1 MRHGFGATTYTCSAS
16 GCWARTACAP
26 RPTRTIRPC
35 AAASAIT
42 RPVSGT
48 IAACSGSTRGT
59 PAVAMNISGDPA
71 ARVRARR
78 SNSPG
83 ARSSRWATASGGS
96 PARRATS
103 STNSLSIT
111 SHPSSAATRR
121 ATSEPPEA
129 YCRVIVMTGGAIS
142 GLQVLAQVADV
153 EKRQPAL
160 GGDEDDQVARALHVV
175 QHFDPLLGERFGG
188 ERLVE
193 EPLLLGLEAGD
204 LDPVALRLDLLLLRD
219 LVVDRLHHL
228 GRGLQVTEKEGRHR
242 RDPEVPAAG
251 AGRSEE
257 HTSELQSQSNLV
269 CRLLLEKKKQ
279 RAKTHKTASP
289 TIASPQCMSHTH
301 QAVGRHMPAGAA
313 YHPSFF
319 FFNDTATTEIYTLS
333 LHDALPIFDRLHHLG
348 RGLQVTEKEGRH
360 RRDPEVPA
368 AGAGPRH
375 EGGVD
380 QPLHRVRDLGALG
393 DVVDRVLHHA
403 VAQDRKSTRLNSSHS
418 QISYAVFCL

>member
-16 GCWARTACAP
+16 GRCARTACAP

-42 RPVSGT
+42 RSVSWT
-48 IAACSGSTRGT
+48 IAASSGSTRGT

-103 STNSLSIT
+103 STN
-111 SHPSSAATRR
+111 
-121 ATSEPPEA
+121 
-129 YCRVIVMTGGAIS
+129 
-142 GLQVLAQVADV
+142 
-153 EKRQPAL
+153 
-160 GGDEDDQVARALHVV
+160 
-175 QHFDPLLGERFGG
+175 
-188 ERLVE
+188 
-193 EPLLLGLEAGD
+193 
-204 LDPVALRLDLLLLRD
+204 PVALRLDLLLLRD
-219 LVVDRLHHL
+219 LVV
-228 GRGLQVTEKEGRHR
+228 
-242 RDPEVPAAG
+242 
-251 AGRSEE
+251 
-257 HTSELQSQSNLV
+257 
-269 CRLLLEKKKQ
+269 
-279 RAKTHKTASP
+279 
-289 TIASPQCMSHTH
+289 
-301 QAVGRHMPAGAA
+301 
-313 YHPSFF
+313 
-319 FFNDTATTEIYTLS
+319 
-333 LHDALPIFDRLHHLG
+333 DRLHHLG

-403 VAQDRKSTRLNSSHS
+403 VAHALADGVEHGTADLVFVADLGEDLGRLHRVDLPADRHFDVH
-418 QISYAVFCL
+418 A

>member
-1 MRHGFGATTYTCSAS
+1 MRHGFGATRYTCSAS
-16 GCWARTACAP
+16 GRWARTACAP

-42 RPVSGT
+42 RSVSWT
-48 IAACSGSTRGT
+48 IAASSGSTRGT

-111 SHPSSAATRR
+111 SHPSAAATRR

-153 EKRQPAL
+153 EQRQSAL

-175 QHFDPLLGERFGG
+175 QHFDPLFGERFRRQ
-188 ERLVE
+188 RLIE

-204 LDPVALRLDLLLLRD
+204 LDAVALRL
-219 LVVDRLHHL
+219 DRLHHL
-228 GRGLQVTEKEGRHR
+228 GRRLQVTEEEGR
-242 RDPEVPAAG
+242 
-251 AGRSEE
+251 
-257 HTSELQSQSNLV
+257 N
-269 CRLLLEKKKQ
+269 
-279 RAKTHKTASP
+279 
-289 TIASPQCMSHTH
+289 
-301 QAVGRHMPAGAA
+301 
-313 YHPSFF
+313 
-319 FFNDTATTEIYTLS
+319 
-333 LHDALPIFDRLHHLG
+333 
-348 RGLQVTEKEGRH
+348 

-375 EGGVD
+375 QGGVD

-403 VAQDRKSTRLNSSHS
+403 V
-418 QISYAVFCL
+418 

>member
-16 GCWARTACAP
+16 GRWARTACAP

-42 RPVSGT
+42 RSVSWT
-48 IAACSGSTRGT
+48 IAA
-59 PAVAMNISGDPA
+59 
-71 ARVRARR
+71 
-78 SNSPG
+78 
-83 ARSSRWATASGGS
+83 
-96 PARRATS
+96 S

-228 GRGLQVTEKEGRHR
+228 GRGLQGTEKEGR
-242 RDPEVPAAG
+242 
-251 AGRSEE
+251 
-257 HTSELQSQSNLV
+257 N
-269 CRLLLEKKKQ
+269 
-279 RAKTHKTASP
+279 
-289 TIASPQCMSHTH
+289 
-301 QAVGRHMPAGAA
+301 
-313 YHPSFF
+313 
-319 FFNDTATTEIYTLS
+319 
-333 LHDALPIFDRLHHLG
+333 
-348 RGLQVTEKEGRH
+348 

-403 VAQDRKSTRLNSSHS
+403 VAHALADGVEHGAADLVFVADLREDLGRLHRVDLPADRHFNVPPHLLARQGLDGFDLLSVCRPLLF
-418 QISYAVFCL
+418 ARRVPLDD